1 MMRYSNK
8 RFLFIPL
15 IIFFL
20 SCTKLFA
27 QNTDRLIGK
36 WELLSIE
43 TDTAKIEFPKSG
55 KFLLK
60 ISKDSL
66 KYNLSVNSCWTE
78 YQIEDSKIIYHSIAC
93 TEICCD
99 DDNSSLINYS
109 GAYSIEGNKLSIKN
123 KVGVYQL
130 NRIKED

>member
-1 MMRYSNK
+1 MIVRYSNK

-43 TDTAKIEFPKSG
+43 TDTAKIEFPKSE
-55 KFLLK
+55 KFKLI

-66 KYNLSVNSCWTE
+66 QYNLFAILILNTGDGIIPILVIPSNCLSFFVSSINQDRLLN
-78 YQIEDSKIIYHSIAC
+78 YQMFKESSKLDYWRSILIETD
-93 TEICCD
+93 E
-99 DDNSSLINYS
+99 
-109 GAYSIEGNKLSIKN
+109 
-123 KVGVYQL
+123 
-130 NRIKED
+130 

>member
-1 MMRYSNK
+1 MRYSNK

-43 TDTAKIEFPKSG
+43 TDTAKIEFPKSE
-55 KFLLK
+55 KFKKQNEIHEK
-60 ISKDSL
+60 IRNDED
-66 KYNLSVNSCWTE
+66 YDDWDYGTE
-78 YQIEDSKIIYHSIAC
+78 PFY
-93 TEICCD
+93 
-99 DDNSSLINYS
+99 
-109 GAYSIEGNKLSIKN
+109 GNISM
-123 KVGVYQL
+123 
-130 NRIKED
+130 